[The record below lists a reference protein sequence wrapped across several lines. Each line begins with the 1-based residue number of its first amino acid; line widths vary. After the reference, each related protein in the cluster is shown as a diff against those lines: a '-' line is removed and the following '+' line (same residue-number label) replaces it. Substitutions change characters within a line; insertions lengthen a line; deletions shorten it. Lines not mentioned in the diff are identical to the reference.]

1 VLARKYRPLTFDE
14 VVGQKHVVSTLKRAI
29 EEGRIAHAYLFCG
42 PRGIGKTSL
51 ARILAR
57 AVNCEH
63 GPTVKP
69 CNQCGICR
77 EIIAGSAID
86 VLEIDAA
93 SNRGIEE
100 IRAIRENVNLQPSR
114 SRYKVYVID
123 EVHMLTADAFNALL
137 KTLEEPPE
145 HVIFILATT
154 APEKV
159 TLTILSRCQRFDFH
173 PLSGAEIAGKIS
185 EIAAKEK
192 VEIEPEALRKIVE
205 FASGSLRDSL
215 SVLDQLIVFSPDNRI
230 SEQQVRELLGL
241 VEEEAVEQILSC
253 CVRGAT
259 AEAISLLHQLLQEGK
274 DGGVLLGEVVKKL
287 RNVGFIRMGETSAFP
302 EKGEFVKQFEGLPL
316 ENILDAISLV
326 LEYREKMRRESMPVV
341 LLEILFLKLSA
352 LLAAKGKV
360 PVHGQEPEAAE
371 KKEKIEET
379 PGKKLSESETLW
391 ETSGEKTKKSA
402 ETEKPAG
409 EKKEPVPAGEQEGE
423 PDVASRWSEILA
435 AVKAKN
441 KTVEACLREAHLKKV
456 EGKTI
461 YLSYNPRFS
470 FHKGMVE
477 RSHNRKLVEQV
488 IASLVGPGYRLE
500 ISTEGS
506 QEKPLLEQES
516 VKEVINFFQG
526 EVVELEE

>member
-1 VLARKYRPLTFDE
+1 
-14 VVGQKHVVSTLKRAI
+14 
-29 EEGRIAHAYLFCG
+29 
-42 PRGIGKTSL
+42 
-51 ARILAR
+51 
-57 AVNCEH
+57 
-63 GPTVKP
+63 
-69 CNQCGICR
+69 
-77 EIIAGSAID
+77 
-86 VLEIDAA
+86 
-93 SNRGIEE
+93 
-100 IRAIRENVNLQPSR
+100 
-114 SRYKVYVID
+114 
-123 EVHMLTADAFNALL
+123 
-137 KTLEEPPE
+137 
-145 HVIFILATT
+145 
-154 APEKV
+154 
-159 TLTILSRCQRFDFH
+159 
-173 PLSGAEIAGKIS
+173 
-185 EIAAKEK
+185 
-192 VEIEPEALRKIVE
+192 
-205 FASGSLRDSL
+205 
-215 SVLDQLIVFSPDNRI
+215 
-230 SEQQVRELLGL
+230 
-241 VEEEAVEQILSC
+241 
-253 CVRGAT
+253 
-259 AEAISLLHQLLQEGK
+259 
-274 DGGVLLGEVVKKL
+274 
-287 RNVGFIRMGETSAFP
+287 
-302 EKGEFVKQFEGLPL
+302 
-316 ENILDAISLV
+316 SLV

-409 EKKEPVPAGEQEGE
+409 EKKEPAPAGEQEGE

-435 AVKAKN
+435 AVREKN
-441 KTVEACLREAHLKKV
+441 RTVEACLREAHLKKV